1 MAKLTK
7 TIFGVPDG
15 EIYPRDIA
23 AGEDCPPN
31 LEAYATDEGALAER
45 PEQTIKAVATAPKG
59 KAEK

>member
-1 MAKLTK
+1 MAKLTN

-31 LEAYATDEGALAER
+31 LEAYAADEGAFAEQ
-45 PEQTIKAVATAPKG
+45 PEQPTEALAAIAKG
-59 KAEK
+59 KGSK